1 MGHLYV
7 QHCGIEGVSAMSD
20 YQDHTING
28 EDVKTDF
35 LKDMTYSEYL
45 SLDRILF
52 SQNTMTEQH
61 DETLFII
68 IHQVS
73 ELWMKL
79 IIHEINSAIFDI
91 QDDDFRMA
99 FKKLARVTNI
109 QRQIISA
116 WDVLS
121 TMTPSDYLK
130 FRDSLGNASGFQS
143 YQNRMMEFSLGY
155 KTTHALKIYEK
166 DSIVHD
172 MLKAQLNKPSI
183 YDEAIR
189 AVARAGFVI
198 DEEVLERDVTESYVP
213 NASVKEAFKQIYL
226 NTDEYFEL
234 YEMLEKLVDVEDLYS
249 QWRFRHMKTVERI
262 IGFKKGTGGSSG
274 VNYLKRVIDDYFF
287 KELWELRSE
296 L

>member
-1 MGHLYV
+1 MN
-7 QHCGIEGVSAMSD
+7 D
-20 YQDHTING
+20 YQDHTLAG

-45 SLDRILF
+45 NLNQILTA
-52 SQNTMTEQH
+52 QNPLTDQH
-61 DETLFII
+61 DEKLFII

-79 IIHEINSAIFDI
+79 IIHELNSAIEDI
-91 QDDDFRMA
+91 KHDDFRMA

-109 QRQIISA
+109 QNQLINS
-116 WDVLS
+116 WSVLA
-121 TMTPSDYLK
+121 TMTPSDYLN

-143 YQNRMMEFSLGY
+143 YQNRMMEYCLGY
-155 KTTHALKIYEK
+155 KTTHALSIYEK
-166 DSIVHD
+166 NQDIHSQ
-172 MLKAQLNKPSI
+172 LKTQLETPSI

-189 AVARAGFVI
+189 AVARQGFHI
-198 DEEVLERDVTESYVP
+198 DQEVLSRDITENYVP
-213 NASVKEAFKQIYL
+213 NESVKEAFRQIYL
-226 NTDEYFEL
+226 NTEEYFEL

-287 KELWELRSE
+287 KELWELRTE

>member
-1 MGHLYV
+1 MN
-7 QHCGIEGVSAMSD
+7 D
-20 YQDHTING
+20 YQDHTLAG

-45 SLDRILF
+45 NLNQILTA
-52 SQNTMTEQH
+52 QNPLTDQH
-61 DETLFII
+61 DEKLFII

-79 IIHEINSAIFDI
+79 IIHELNSAIEDI
-91 QDDDFRMA
+91 KHDDFRMA

-109 QRQIISA
+109 QNQLINS
-116 WDVLS
+116 WSVLA
-121 TMTPSDYLK
+121 TMTPSDYLN

-143 YQNRMMEFSLGY
+143 YQNRMMEYCLGY
-155 KTTHALKIYEK
+155 KTTHALSIYEK
-166 DSIVHD
+166 NQDIHSQ
-172 MLKAQLNKPSI
+172 LKTQLETPSI

-189 AVARAGFVI
+189 AVARQGFHI
-198 DEEVLERDVTESYVP
+198 NREVLSRDITENYVP
-213 NASVKEAFKQIYL
+213 NESVKEAFRQIYL
-226 NTDEYFEL
+226 NTEEYFEL

-287 KELWELRSE
+287 KELWELRTE

>member
-1 MGHLYV
+1 
-7 QHCGIEGVSAMSD
+7 MSD
-20 YQDHTING
+20 FQDRSLEG
-28 EDVKTDF
+28 EEVKTDF
-35 LKDMTYSEYL
+35 IKDMTYSEYL
-45 SLDRILF
+45 SLDQILTA
-52 SQNTMTEQH
+52 QNPLTKEH

-79 IIHEINSAIFDI
+79 VIHELNSAIEDI
-91 QDDDFRMA
+91 REDDFRMA

-109 QRQIISA
+109 QNQLIAS
-116 WDVLS
+116 WSVLA
-121 TMTPSDYLK
+121 TMTPSDYLN
-130 FRDSLGNASGFQS
+130 FRDSLGNSSGFQS
-143 YQNRMMEFSLGY
+143 YQNRMIEYCLGY

-166 DSIVHD
+166 DPGIHK
-172 MLKAQLNKPSI
+172 MLKTQLEHPSI

-189 AVARAGFVI
+189 AVARQGFHI
-198 DEEVLERDVTESYVP
+198 DKEVLERKVTETYVP

-226 NTDEYFEL
+226 NTEEYFEL

-287 KELWELRSE
+287 KELWELRTE

>member
-1 MGHLYV
+1 MN
-7 QHCGIEGVSAMSD
+7 E
-20 YQDHTING
+20 YQDHTLAG
-28 EDVKTDF
+28 ENVKTDF

-45 SLDRILF
+45 NLDQILTAQ
-52 SQNTMTEQH
+52 SPLTDQH
-61 DETLFII
+61 DEKLFII

-79 IIHEINSAIFDI
+79 IIHELNSAIEDI
-91 QDDDFRMA
+91 KHDDFRLA

-109 QRQIISA
+109 QNQLINS
-116 WDVLS
+116 WSVLA
-121 TMTPSDYLK
+121 TMTPSDYLN
-130 FRDSLGNASGFQS
+130 FRDDLGNASGFQS
-143 YQNRMMEFSLGY
+143 YQNRMMEYCLGY
-155 KTTHALKIYEK
+155 KTTHALSIYEK
-166 DSIVHD
+166 DPDIHSR
-172 MLKAQLNKPSI
+172 LKAQLETPSI

-189 AVARAGFVI
+189 AVARQGFHI
-198 DEEVLERDVTESYVP
+198 DREVLSRDITENYVP
-213 NASVKEAFKQIYL
+213 NASVKEAFRQIYL
-226 NTDEYFEL
+226 NTEEYFEL

-287 KELWELRSE
+287 RELWELRTE

>member
-1 MGHLYV
+1 
-7 QHCGIEGVSAMSD
+7 MSD
-20 YQDHTING
+20 YQDHTLDG
-28 EDVKTDF
+28 EKVKTDF

-45 SLDRILF
+45 NLDQILTAQ
-52 SQNTMTEQH
+52 SPLTDQH
-61 DETLFII
+61 DEKLFII

-79 IIHEINSAIFDI
+79 IIHELNSAIEDI
-91 QDDDFRMA
+91 RQDDFRLA
-99 FKKLARVTNI
+99 FKKLARVTNVQNQLI
-109 QRQIISA
+109 TS
-116 WDVLS
+116 WNVLA
-121 TMTPSDYLK
+121 TMTPSDYLN

-143 YQNRMMEFSLGY
+143 YQNRMIEYCLGY

-166 DSIVHD
+166 DPEIHNR
-172 MLKAQLNKPSI
+172 LKTQLETPSI

-189 AVARAGFVI
+189 AVARQGFHI
-198 DEEVLERDVTESYVP
+198 DKEVLERDITENYTPS
-213 NASVKEAFKQIYL
+213 ASVKEAFKKIYL
-226 NTDEYFEL
+226 NTGEYFEL
-234 YEMLEKLVDVEDLYS
+234 YELLEKLVDVEDLYS

-287 KELWELRSE
+287 KELWELRTE

>member
-1 MGHLYV
+1 MN
-7 QHCGIEGVSAMSD
+7 D
-20 YQDHTING
+20 YQDHTLNG
-28 EDVKTDF
+28 EKVKTDF
-35 LKDMTYSEYL
+35 SKDMTYSEYL
-45 SLDRILF
+45 DLDQVLTA
-52 SQNTMTEQH
+52 QNPLTEEH
-61 DETLFII
+61 DEKLFII

-79 IIHEINSAIFDI
+79 IIHELNSAIEDI
-91 QDDDFRMA
+91 RQNDFRLA

-109 QRQIISA
+109 QNQMITS
-116 WDVLS
+116 WGVLA
-121 TMTPSDYLK
+121 TMTPSDYLN

-143 YQNRMMEFSLGY
+143 YQNRMIEYCLGY

-166 DSIVHD
+166 DHEVHD
-172 MLKAQLNKPSI
+172 RLKAQLETPSI

-189 AVARAGFVI
+189 AVARQGFHI
-198 DEEVLERDVTESYVP
+198 DEEVLERDITENYVP

-226 NTDEYFEL
+226 NTDDYFEL

-287 KELWELRSE
+287 KELWELRTE

>member
-1 MGHLYV
+1 MT
-7 QHCGIEGVSAMSD
+7 D
-20 YQDHTING
+20 YQDHTLDG
-28 EDVKTDF
+28 EEVKTDF
-35 LKDMTYSEYL
+35 SKDMTYSEYL
-45 SLDRILF
+45 NLEQILF
-52 SQNTMTEQH
+52 AQDTMSEEH

-68 IHQVS
+68 IHQVT

-79 IIHEINSAIFDI
+79 IIHEINSAIKDI
-91 QDDDFRMA
+91 REDNFRES

-109 QRQIISA
+109 QRQIIAA

-130 FRDSLGNASGFQS
+130 FREALGNASGFQS

-166 DSIVHD
+166 DPIIHAK
-172 MLKAQLNKPSI
+172 LKKQIMSPSI
-183 YDEAIR
+183 YDEVIR
-189 AVARAGFVI
+189 AVDRAGFNI
-198 DEEVLERDVTESYVP
+198 DKEVLERDVMEKYVP
-213 NASVKEAFKQIYL
+213 NPSVKEAFKQIYL
-226 NTDEYFEL
+226 NTEDYFEL

-287 KELWELRSE
+287 EELWELRTE

>member
-1 MGHLYV
+1 
-7 QHCGIEGVSAMSD
+7 MSD
-20 YQDHTING
+20 YQDHTLDG
-28 EDVKTDF
+28 ENVKTDF
-35 LKDMTYSEYL
+35 LKDMTYGEYL

-52 SQNTMTEQH
+52 SQNTLTDEH

-79 IIHEINSAIFDI
+79 IIHEINSAIEDI
-91 QDDDFRMA
+91 KIDDFRMA

-166 DSIVHD
+166 DTVVHEQ
-172 MLKAQLNKPSI
+172 LKSQLMKPSI

-189 AVARAGFVI
+189 AVVRAGFEI
-198 DEEVLERDVTESYVP
+198 DDAVLQREVTETYVP

-226 NTDEYFEL
+226 NTDQYFEL

-274 VNYLKRVIDDYFF
+274 VDYLRRVIDDYFF

>member
-1 MGHLYV
+1 MN
-7 QHCGIEGVSAMSD
+7 D
-20 YQDHTING
+20 YQDHTLAG

-45 SLDRILF
+45 NLNQILTA
-52 SQNTMTEQH
+52 QNPLTDQH
-61 DETLFII
+61 DEKLFII

-79 IIHEINSAIFDI
+79 IIHELNSAIEDI
-91 QDDDFRMA
+91 KHDDFRMA

-109 QRQIISA
+109 QNQLINS
-116 WDVLS
+116 WSVLA
-121 TMTPSDYLK
+121 TMTPSDYLN

-143 YQNRMMEFSLGY
+143 YQNRMMEYCLGY
-155 KTTHALKIYEK
+155 KTTHALSIYEK
-166 DSIVHD
+166 NQDIHSQ
-172 MLKAQLNKPSI
+172 LKTQLETPSI

-189 AVARAGFVI
+189 AVARQGFHI
-198 DEEVLERDVTESYVP
+198 DREVLSRDITENYVP
-213 NASVKEAFKQIYL
+213 NESVKEAFRQIYL
-226 NTDEYFEL
+226 NTEEYFEL

-287 KELWELRSE
+287 KELWELRTE

>member
-1 MGHLYV
+1 
-7 QHCGIEGVSAMSD
+7 MSD
-20 YQDHTING
+20 YQDHTLDG
-28 EDVKTDF
+28 EKVKTDF

-45 SLDRILF
+45 NLDQILTA
-52 SQNTMTEQH
+52 QNPLTEQH
-61 DETLFII
+61 DEQLFII

-79 IIHEINSAIFDI
+79 IIHELNSAMDDI
-91 QDDDFRMA
+91 RENDFRLA

-109 QRQIISA
+109 QNQLITS
-116 WDVLS
+116 WSVLA

-143 YQNRMMEFSLGY
+143 YQNRMMEYCLGY
-155 KTTHALKIYEK
+155 KTTHALRIYEK
-166 DSIVHD
+166 DPGIHGQ
-172 MLKAQLNKPSI
+172 LKKQLETPSI

-189 AVARAGFVI
+189 AVARQGFHI
-198 DEEVLERDVTESYVP
+198 DKSVLERDVTENYVP
-213 NASVKEAFKQIYL
+213 NESVKEAFKEIYL
-226 NTDEYFEL
+226 KTDEYFEL

-287 KELWELRSE
+287 KELWELRTE